1 MTSLRGRLPPAER
14 ERVAMTVWVV
24 FYWDVTAIVEGIY
37 ASELEARRA
46 AEDGWHHVAE
56 VTLPCKDFF
65 EAVKTK

>member
-1 MTSLRGRLPPAER
+1 
-14 ERVAMTVWVV
+14 MTVWVV

-37 ASELEARRA
+37 ADELDARRA